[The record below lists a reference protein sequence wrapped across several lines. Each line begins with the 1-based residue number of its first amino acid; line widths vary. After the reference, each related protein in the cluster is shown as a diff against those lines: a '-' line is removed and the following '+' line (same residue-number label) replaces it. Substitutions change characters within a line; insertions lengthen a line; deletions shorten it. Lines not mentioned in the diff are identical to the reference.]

1 MWTRRRSVLAV
12 LLFAPFVLSSA
23 SAGAGTFT
31 VTNTND
37 SGAGSLRQAMLDAN
51 ANAGDDVITF
61 NIPGGGVHTITPA
74 SALPGATEVTI
85 DGYTQ
90 PGSSANTNAPDQGT
104 NAVIVI
110 EIDGTNTGIT
120 QGSAVFIIG
129 PPGGTTIRGL
139 AINRGHDGILID
151 GAPDV
156 KVEGCF
162 IGTDPTG
169 EVAVGNAD
177 VGILVDTAAN
187 ATIGGATPAARN
199 VISVNAL
206 DGILIR
212 AGSGH
217 VVEGNLIGTDAA
229 GTAALPGTQTG
240 VEVVL
245 SASDVR
251 IGGTTAAER
260 NVISGN
266 SGGGIRLR
274 DPVTSSVV
282 EGNFI
287 GTDVTGT
294 LPVGNATYGISMEGP
309 SNTIGD
315 AAGNGNVVAASGVD
329 GIDISANG
337 TIVLGNWIGTSSQ
350 LQAGPLGN
358 AGWGIVINGNNSV
371 IGGFALGQGNTIR
384 DNGTGFFGGIRVQSG
399 NGNAIS
405 GNDIWLN
412 AGLGIDIGTIGVD
425 ANDPLDGDSGPNNMQ
440 NFPIITSAV
449 QVANGTEVQ
458 GVLHAAA
465 STTYRLEFF
474 GNPACSAHPQ
484 DFLQGSFPIGFTMVT
499 ASSVTGVA
507 TFDVVVP
514 GFGDSVTATATDP
527 AGNTSEF
534 SQRMVFSVAPTSGDS
549 AGGALIAVHGT
560 DFLDGATV
568 SVGPAAASNVVVSSF
583 TQLSVTAPALAP
595 GTVND
600 VTVLNTDGSTGT
612 LRNGW
617 VSDFLD
623 VPGSQQFYDFVTKL
637 VANGITAGVGGGL
650 YGVDAATLRQQMAVF
665 LLKGKHGLCYTP
677 PPCTGTFGDVPC
689 PSTFADWIEALATEG
704 ITGGCG
710 GGNYCP
716 QNPVRRDQ
724 MAVFLLKAEHG
735 SVYVPPACQGVFADV
750 ACPSQF
756 ADWIEQLAAENI
768 TGGCG
773 GGNYC
778 PLSNNTRGQMAV
790 FITKTFNLQ

>member
-61 NIPGGGVHTITPA
+61 NIPGGGVQTITPA

-104 NAVIVI
+104 NAVILI

-129 PPGGTTIRGL
+129 PPGDTTIRGL

-199 VISVNAL
+199 VISVNAF

-309 SNTIGD
+309 SNTIGGG
-315 AAGNGNVVAASGVD
+315 AGNGNVVAASGVD

-358 AGWGIVINGNNSV
+358 AGWGIMINGNNSV

-600 VTVLNTDGSTGT
+600 VTVQNTDGSTGS

-623 VPGSQQFYDFVTKL
+623 VPGSQQFHEFVTKL

-677 PPCTGTFGDVPC
+677 PPCTGSFGDVPC

-735 SVYVPPACQGVFADV
+735 SSYTPPACTGAFPDV
-750 ACPSQF
+750 PCPSTF
-756 ADWIEQLAAENI
+756 ADWIEQLAVEGI

-778 PLSNNTRGQMAV
+778 PLANNTRGQMAV

>member
-51 ANAGDDVITF
+51 ANPGDDVITF
-61 NIPGGGVHTITPA
+61 NIPGGGVQTITPA

-169 EVAVGNAD
+169 EVPVGNAD
-177 VGILVDTAAN
+177 AGILVDTAAN

-217 VVEGNLIGTDAA
+217 VVEGNLMGTNAA

-294 LPVGNATYGISMEGP
+294 LPVGNAAYGISMEGP
-309 SNTIGD
+309 SNTIGGG
-315 AAGNGNVVAASGVD
+315 AGNGNVVAASGVD

-358 AGWGIVINGNNSV
+358 AGWGIMINGNNSV

-677 PPCTGTFGDVPC
+677 PPCTGSFGDVPC

-716 QNPVRRDQ
+716 
-724 MAVFLLKAEHG
+724 
-735 SVYVPPACQGVFADV
+735 
-750 ACPSQF
+750 
-756 ADWIEQLAAENI
+756 LA
-768 TGGCG
+768 
-773 GGNYC
+773 
-778 PLSNNTRGQMAV
+778 NNTRGQMAV